1 MPARPTRE
9 VRRVVVLSP
18 TASVTAPTTAGG
30 ILLTR
35 IVDSH
40 LATGAEVAVFAPWTR
55 AAETDLDRTS
65 PSAPTHLLGRPR
77 DRTGPLRVLL
87 TVTHRL
93 SSRLLRCDPLLPWP
107 PLVVDLLLHGPARRL
122 LREADV
128 LDLQWEEYARL
139 GPLLR
144 RLAPRAAIVSTFHD
158 VISQRAERETARAGD
173 SRTARLARRST
184 VRARRIERRALSQL
198 DAVFVLSEKDRDL
211 LRAAGDVSRVHIVPP
226 PLVEPG
232 TPLASVAERPP
243 VVGFVSFLRRHENRD
258 AAFRL
263 AEQIWPRIRT
273 SVPGARLLVIG
284 GGVEEAP
291 ERRLLA
297 SDGVELTGY
306 VDDLEEAYSLLRVTI
321 SPLDRGAGVKFKV
334 VESLVRGIPTLT
346 TTVGAEGID
355 PALLTT
361 VSDDDDAL
369 ADAAIRALT
378 EGGIA
383 EEAVDAAHR
392 ARENYGVER
401 FAETYQSAIE
411 ASLRQRGPHI
421 R

>member
-1 MPARPTRE
+1 M
-9 VRRVVVLSP
+9 
-18 TASVTAPTTAGG
+18 
-30 ILLTR
+30 LLTR

-40 LATGAEVAVFAPWTR
+40 LASGAEVAVLAPWTR
-55 AAETDLDRTS
+55 ATETDLERTS
-65 PSAPTHLLGRPR
+65 AAAPTHLLGRPR
-77 DRTGPLRVLL
+77 DRRPPLRVLL
-87 TVTHRL
+87 TLTHRL
-93 SSRLLRCDPLLPWP
+93 SSRILRLDPLLPWP
-107 PLVVDLLLHGPARRL
+107 PFVVDLLLHGATRRL

-144 RLAPRAAIVSTFHD
+144 RLAPHAAIVSTFHD
-158 VISQRAERETARAGD
+158 VISQRAEREAARAQD
-173 SRTARLARRST
+173 SRSPRRAHRTTA
-184 VRARRIERRALSQL
+184 RARRIERRSASQL

-211 LRAAGDVSRVHIVPP
+211 LRAGGDVSRVRIVQP
-226 PLVEPG
+226 PLVEPA
-232 TPLASVAERPP
+232 TPLSSVGDRPP

-263 AEQIWPRIRT
+263 AERIWPRIRD
-273 SVPGARLLVIG
+273 SVPGARLLIIG

-297 SDGVELTGY
+297 VDGVELTGY
-306 VDDLEEAYSLLRVTI
+306 VDDLEEAYSLLRATI

-361 VSDDDDAL
+361 VSDDDGAL
-369 ADAAIRALT
+369 ADAAIRALQDDDV
-378 EGGIA
+378 A
-383 EEAVDAAHR
+383 HAAVEAAHR
-392 ARENYGVER
+392 ARETYGVER
-401 FAETYQSAIE
+401 FASTYQEAIDESLHRRRSADVAARPRAE
-411 ASLRQRGPHI
+411 S
-421 R
+421 